1 MEAQLKN
8 ILLNLVLLIDDRFSV
23 LCKYRC
29 RNYSQFNEQVLFR
42 GEVDSQM
49 APIELTI
56 SYHISSQKSYFRENS
71 ETLFQIMR
79 IKQLGRGVGVTINL
93 IVL

>member
-56 SYHISSQKSYFRENS
+56 SYHISNQKSYIPEKS
-71 ETLFQIMR
+71 ETLS
-79 IKQLGRGVGVTINL
+79 L
-93 IVL
+93 IVYFNRKVYQ